1 MIRSKFVSKLSNK
14 RIIFRR
20 VMKITHQIVLPVL
33 CFTEINLVHK
43 TVKLFNDFT
52 ELIIKQSILG
62 EHND

>member
-1 MIRSKFVSKLSNK
+1 
-14 RIIFRR
+14 
-20 VMKITHQIVLPVL
+20 MKITHQIVLPVL